1 MIHPR
6 GAARGPSPGRGRVIH
21 PGTTRRL
28 RTHFRGG
35 HRVCMCGPVGDGGE
49 QRGSGGEGDGLDTNI
64 LYERM
69 KALRAKEDEENTAVV
84 DAAIERDQ
92 AIVAG
97 IRGDA
102 AERPMPSGEARR
114 EQNITSSD
122 VCDAMPPWLATP
134 PPLTTRTS
142 RTHADGK
149 KRRERRERTT

>member
-6 GAARGPSPGRGRVIH
+6 GAARGPSPRGRVIH

-28 RTHFRGG
+28 PHCRGG
-35 HRVCMCGPVGDGGE
+35 HRVCTCTCGPVDDGGE

-64 LYERM
+64 LYECM

-102 AERPMPSGEARR
+102 AERPLPSGEARR
-114 EQNITSSD
+114 EHLNH
-122 VCDAMPPWLATP
+122 V
-134 PPLTTRTS
+134 
-142 RTHADGK
+142 
-149 KRRERRERTT
+149 E